1 MPRFTF
7 KAYDA
12 AGRLEQGELDADSE
26 KAALDSLA
34 RTGRFPLDVAPAAAG
49 AAASASIWTR
59 EIGGRRGLS
68 LASLAT
74 LTRELA
80 TLVRADLPIDEVL
93 RIVALQ
99 PRIGARARRVVTI
112 ALERVMGGAAL
123 SEALAQDTGAVPEHV
138 WRLVRAG
145 EESGTLPQVLDE
157 IAGYLEQTA
166 RMRGQIVTAMLYPLV
181 LVIAAM
187 ATLIVISVVMV
198 PAILPLFRDAGVEP
212 PVLLTAL
219 VAVQRA
225 LVDWWPVT
233 LGLVAA
239 IIGGAIASARN
250 EALCEV
256 RDRFVLR
263 LPLFGNLARDTNTAR
278 LARTLATLVRNGV
291 PLLDALRVTAGVVR
305 NRAFRA
311 ALREAEVEI
320 NTGGSLSAT
329 LERSGLLPELAQRFV
344 RLGEQTGQLALML
357 TRTADI
363 YDNDVQQRLQ
373 RLLGIAAPVVT
384 IGIGLGIGGLILS
397 VMGALLGLNEAVL
410 R

>member
-12 AGRLEQGELDADSE
+12 AGRLMQGELDADSQ

-34 RTGRFPLDVAPAAAG
+34 RTGQFPLDVT
-49 AAASASIWTR
+49 AASAAPSAASIWTR
-59 EIGGRRGLS
+59 EIGGRRRLPLS
-68 LASLAT
+68 TLAMMA
-74 LTRELA
+74 REFA

-99 PRIGARARRVVTI
+99 PRIGARARQVVAV
-112 ALERVMGGAAL
+112 ALERVMGGTSL
-123 SEALAQDTGAVPEHV
+123 SEALAHQTGAVPEHF

-157 IAGYLEQTA
+157 LAGFLEQSA
-166 RMRGQIVTAMLYPLV
+166 RMRSQITTAMLYPLV
-181 LVIAAM
+181 LVIAALT
-187 ATLIVISVVMV
+187 TLVVISVVMV

-233 LGLVAA
+233 LGLVGTIVAA
-239 IIGGAIASARN
+239 VIASARN
-250 EALCEV
+250 EPLCEARDRAVLSVPLLGNLV
-256 RDRFVLR
+256 RDIS
-263 LPLFGNLARDTNTAR
+263 TAR

-311 ALREAEVEI
+311 ALRDAEVDL
-320 NTGGSLSAT
+320 NTGGTLSST

-397 VMGALLGLNEAVL
+397 VMSALLGLNEAVL